1 MLFFNEILIY
11 SNHNINIGD
20 IKLKEVF
27 FGFLVG
33 LGKIIPG
40 VSGAMIAISLG
51 IYKKLIDCIIEPLK
65 NIKYIITIGTGFLI
79 AVSFGSRLI
88 MYFMNKY
95 FFFTMMFFIGLI
107 GGGVPQVLHKSF
119 GKKVDMKCMLVSIL
133 TFLIIILLAILKGES
148 TVETINYPFLILI
161 GFIEAF
167 TMIIPGISGTAVLMI
182 IGYYNIVMNFLNNLL
197 NFSKIV
203 DTIKFS
209 IPFGIGL
216 LIGVYI
222 VSKFVK
228 YLMEKHEKIFYSGM
242 LGFVVASILVL
253 FKEAF
258 INGITFQVYLIS
270 SVILVIG
277 FTISYKFDK

>member
-1 MLFFNEILIY
+1 M
-11 SNHNINIGD
+11 
-20 IKLKEVF
+20 LKEVF

-51 IYKKLIDCIIEPLK
+51 IYKKLIDCVTEPLK
-65 NIKYIITIGTGFLI
+65 NIKYIITIGIGFLI
-79 AVSFGSRLI
+79 AVVFGSKLI
-88 MYFMNKY
+88 MYFMNNH

-107 GGGVPQVLHKSF
+107 GGGIPQVLLKSF
-119 GKKVDMKCMLVSIL
+119 AKKIDIKCILISII
-133 TFLIIILLAILKGES
+133 TFLIIILLTVLKGES
-148 TVETINYPFLILI
+148 TVSIINYPFLILI

-182 IGYYNIVMNFLNNLL
+182 IGYYNIVMNFLNNLFNL
-197 NFSKIV
+197 SKII
-203 DTIKFS
+203 DTIKFA

-228 YLMEKHEKIFYSGM
+228 YLMEKHEKIFFSAI
-242 LGFVVASILVL
+242 LGFVVASVLVL

-258 INGITFQVYLIS
+258 ISGISFQTYIIS
-270 SVILVIG
+270 SIILIIG